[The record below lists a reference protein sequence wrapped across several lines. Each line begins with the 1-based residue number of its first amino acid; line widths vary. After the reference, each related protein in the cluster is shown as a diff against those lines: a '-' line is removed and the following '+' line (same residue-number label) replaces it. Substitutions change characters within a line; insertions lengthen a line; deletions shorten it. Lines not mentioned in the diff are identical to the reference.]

1 MGLQSVT
8 LGPRRAELTA
18 LAFSLGALCVAML
31 LWPVL
36 CLPLSLLTPLLGCP
50 LVRRRE
56 EPAAWAAAAM
66 PLLSSLLAGYPLP
79 YALSLSLMGIAP
91 LAFTRFAP
99 PAARMGA
106 GGMLRYAGCVAL
118 ALTAVALSA
127 TLWLGAPLWQTL
139 SARLTNCVQQSDRAG
154 EWLLRLT
161 AAGLIRLPKGFG
173 TGFARAVPSA
183 FTRQM
188 TLSLELS
195 LQTLLRD
202 GLPALWVQLS
212 LLVGLFTCLRVS
224 RFCDCYVIVES
235 VSPGEKRARVSAPPG
250 FAKWA
255 LPRAFCAP
263 VLATGVLCLG
273 LLLFGGGLAVTLGQL
288 GYTLFETA
296 FMLEGAAVVV
306 GLGTAHDEDRKT
318 LWGLL
323 AAALYLIAP
332 LPLFLLGAADQAI
345 HFRKRSEP
353 SD

>member
-1 MGLQSVT
+1 MQSVA

-18 LAFSLGALCVAML
+18 LVISLAALCVVML
-31 LWPVL
+31 ILPGL

-50 LVRRRE
+50 LARRRE
-56 EPAAWAAAAM
+56 EPAAWAAAVM
-66 PLLSSLLAGYPLP
+66 PLLASLLAGYPVP
-79 YALSLSLMGIAP
+79 YAASLALVGLAP

-99 PAARMGA
+99 PAARMGVS
-106 GGMLRYAGCVAL
+106 GMLRYVGCIAL
-118 ALTAVALSA
+118 ALSAVAISA

-139 SARLTNCVQQSDRAG
+139 SARLSARVEESERAG
-154 EWLLRLT
+154 EWLLRLA
-161 AAGLIRLPKGFG
+161 AAGLLRLPKGYG
-173 TGFARAVPSA
+173 MGFARAVPAA

-188 TLSLELS
+188 ALSLELS
-195 LQTLLRD
+195 LQRLLRG

-224 RFCDCYVIVES
+224 RFCDCFVIVEA

-250 FAKWA
+250 FAQWA
-255 LPRAFCAP
+255 LPRALRAP
-263 VLATGVLCLG
+263 VLALGVLSMG
-273 LLLFGGGLAVTLGQL
+273 LLLFGGDFAATLGQL

-296 FMLEGAAVVV
+296 FMLQGAAVIV
-306 GLGTAHDEDRKT
+306 GVGTARDEDRKA

-332 LPLFLLGAADQAI
+332 LLLFLLGAADQAV

-353 SD
+353 SE